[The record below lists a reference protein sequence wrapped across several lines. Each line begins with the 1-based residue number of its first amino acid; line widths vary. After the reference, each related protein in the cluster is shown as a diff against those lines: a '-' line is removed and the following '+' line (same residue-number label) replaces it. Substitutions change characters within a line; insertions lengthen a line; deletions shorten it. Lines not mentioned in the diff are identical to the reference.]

1 MSRHGYCYTAFLAGV
16 FFIAPLRAQTEL
28 AFPHLAIGGNPAYET
43 VLQIINEIEVANPV
57 VIEVF
62 QGGLAGAANGTPLP
76 VRFDGG
82 NPASSLSF
90 TLTPYQE
97 FSTILS
103 ASQSSVMNGWLRARS
118 TLAGG
123 KISGNLIFRQKTGST
138 IIDSVGATS
147 PQRFRKAVI
156 QVDQREA
163 GSNTGLAF
171 ANPDST
177 AVQVILDLFRGSE
190 RLAVPVPVKLEPNQ
204 HYARLITE
212 IFPTLGNQQATLLIE
227 TEAGRAV
234 PCMALRLD
242 GLQLT
247 SIPVRPL
254 GFAFQYTITN
264 PGGAVVETGTWLFD
278 LVGFNLIGS
287 GKIETPTPGE
297 FTEVTGS
304 WVGTNF
310 QFRYRKVISANAVGM
325 VVFNGTSAG
334 QESTAAADGSGRAV
348 VGKVTTIGADGQV
361 LSVNNFTAYHKFAPP
376 PQ

>member
-1 MSRHGYCYTAFLAGV
+1 MSRHGYYHAAFLACV
-16 FFIAPLRAQTEL
+16 FLIAPLRAQTDL
-28 AFPHLAIGGNPAYET
+28 AFPHLAVGGNPAYET

-57 VIEVF
+57 VVEVF
-62 QGGLAGAANGTPLP
+62 QGGLAGTANGMPLP
-76 VRFDGG
+76 VLFDGG
-82 NPASSLSF
+82 NPASSLSL

-97 FSTILS
+97 FTTILS
-103 ASQSSVMNGWLRARS
+103 ASQGGVMNGWLRVRS

-123 KISGNLIFRQKTGST
+123 KISGNLIFRQKTGTT
-138 IIDSVGATS
+138 IIDSVGASST
-147 PQRFRKAVI
+147 QRFRRAML
-156 QVDQREA
+156 QLDQRET
-163 GSNTGLAF
+163 GSNTGLAL

-177 AVQVILDLFRGSE
+177 TVRVILDLFRGPE
-190 RLAVPVPVKLEPNQ
+190 RLAVPVTITLQPNQ

-212 IFPTLGNQQATLLIE
+212 IFPSLGSQQATLLIE
-227 TEAGRAV
+227 TEAGRAI
-234 PCMALRLD
+234 PFMALRLD

-247 SIPVRPL
+247 SIPMRPL
-254 GFAFQYTITN
+254 GFAFQYTVTA
-264 PGGAVVETGTWLFD
+264 PGGGVVETGTWLFD
-278 LVGFNLIGS
+278 MLGFNLIGS
-287 GKIETPTPGE
+287 GKVETPTPGE

-361 LSVNNFTAYHKFAPP
+361 VSVNNFTAYHKFAPP